1 MFLQIMGPGRD
12 ENLFSFESSFYCK
25 LTLDLTGR
33 VTVLRLCHR
42 IPRDLR
48 VTTHVCLT
56 ARALG
61 ADGLILADIVDKT
74 LLETVQDV
82 CKRFGGRFQIRM
94 GEPWRGV
101 VKDWKV
107 GGGEI
112 VHLTVYG
119 LPLPQVIGA
128 IKASPAPKLVVVG
141 ASKVPGEVYELAT
154 WNVAVTNQPIS
165 EVSALALFLDRYFE
179 GKEFSL
185 EFENAEVKIVPS
197 VRGKEIV
204 NTNELG

>member
-1 MFLQIMGPGRD
+1 
-12 ENLFSFESSFYCK
+12 
-25 LTLDLTGR
+25 
-33 VTVLRLCHR
+33 
-42 IPRDLR
+42 
-48 VTTHVCLT
+48 
-56 ARALG
+56 LG

-74 LLETVQDV
+74 LQETVQDV

-94 GEPWRGV
+94 GDPWRRV

-128 IKASPAPKLVVVG
+128 IKSSPAPKLVVVG

-185 EFENAEVKIVPS
+185 EFENAEVRIAPS
-197 VRGKEIV
+197 ERGKEV
-204 NTNELG
+204 AGANRQGQ

>member
-1 MFLQIMGPGRD
+1 MA
-12 ENLFSFESSFYCK
+12 
-25 LTLDLTGR
+25 GR
-33 VTVLRLCHR
+33 VTILRLCHR

-61 ADGLILADIVDKT
+61 ADGLILADVVDKK
-74 LLETVQDV
+74 LQETVQDV

-94 GEPWRGV
+94 GEPWRRV
-101 VKDWKV
+101 VKDWKAC
-107 GGGEI
+107 GGELI
-112 VHLTVYG
+112 HLTVYG
-119 LPLPQVIGA
+119 LPLPKVIGA
-128 IKASPAPKLVVVG
+128 IKASPAPKLVAVG
-141 ASKVPGEVYELAT
+141 AAKVPGKVYELAT

-185 EFENAEVKIVPS
+185 EFENAEVRIVPS
-197 VRGKEIV
+197 EQGKEV
-204 NTNELG
+204 GSSDSWR